1 MNEAFP
7 AREINPTDFDKL
19 EAYNPKRPKV
29 DALNYKWPGQINARP
44 SK

>member
-19 EAYNPKRPKV
+19 EAYNPKRLKV
-29 DALNYKWPGQINARP
+29 DALKWPGQINARP
-44 SK
+44 NK